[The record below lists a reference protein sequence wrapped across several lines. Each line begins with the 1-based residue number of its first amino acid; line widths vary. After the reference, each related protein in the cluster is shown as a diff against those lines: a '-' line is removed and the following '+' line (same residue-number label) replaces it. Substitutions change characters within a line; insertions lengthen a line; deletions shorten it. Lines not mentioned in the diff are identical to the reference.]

1 MKMSLN
7 GSGHYELK
15 YVIDRHQYASLVK
28 ALGSTMQ
35 PDPYG
40 DPEGHY
46 LVTSL
51 YYDTRD
57 YKAYW
62 DKINGLRFR
71 RKVRI
76 RAYGA
81 QAITPDT
88 PCYVEIKQRT
98 NRIIQKKRMVLP
110 YSSATD
116 LCETGNGI
124 NDLSGVDRAVIDEVK
139 YLCNAHHLRPA
150 CIISY
155 DRQALIGTERDP
167 GLRVTFD
174 TNMKGRANDL
184 SLLSQGYAQNRFI
197 VPLEWCVMEIKADGQ
212 VPYWLARLISEQR
225 CTLRAFSKYCLALE
239 KCVGTLQRQPFTSYQ
254 PVFGLG

>member
-15 YVIDRHQYASLVK
+15 YVLDRHQYDCLIE
-28 ALGSTMQ
+28 ALAGIMQ
-35 PDPYG
+35 PDPHG
-40 DPEGHY
+40 DAVGRY

-71 RKVRI
+71 RKLRI

-81 QAITPDT
+81 QVVTPDT
-88 PCYVEIKQRT
+88 PCSLEIKQRT
-98 NRIIQKKRMVLP
+98 NRIIQKKRVVLP

-116 LCETGNGI
+116 LCETGKGA
-124 NDLSGVDRAVIDEVK
+124 NDLPGADRAVIDEIR
-139 YLCNAHHLRPA
+139 YLCSVQHLRPA

-155 DRQALIGTERDP
+155 
-167 GLRVTFD
+167 
-174 TNMKGRANDL
+174 
-184 SLLSQGYAQNRFI
+184 
-197 VPLEWCVMEIKADGQ
+197 
-212 VPYWLARLISEQR
+212 
-225 CTLRAFSKYCLALE
+225 
-239 KCVGTLQRQPFTSYQ
+239 
-254 PVFGLG
+254 